1 MIKITFDNLSVMKMS
16 NTSGIFIGKKNTH
29 KNFRKES
36 VINEVVG
43 ALSGNENRVRKNNW
57 TKNRERWEEN

>member
-1 MIKITFDNLSVMKMS
+1 MINITFDNISVMKMS
-16 NTSGIFIGKKNTH
+16 NGSGFFIGKKNTL

-43 ALSGNENRVRKNNW
+43 SLSGDENRVRKNNW
-57 TKNRERWEEN
+57 TKNRERWEEK